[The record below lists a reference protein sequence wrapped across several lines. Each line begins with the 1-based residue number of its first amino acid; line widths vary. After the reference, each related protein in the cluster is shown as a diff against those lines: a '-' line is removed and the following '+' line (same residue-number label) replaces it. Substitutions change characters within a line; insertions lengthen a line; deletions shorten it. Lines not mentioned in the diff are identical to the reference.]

1 MITPTRTVCY
11 AIPEEDA
18 EQELKV
24 ANASPFGLE
33 IEYSKGLYGLLNYS
47 EVRRIIVRE
56 EPIEQYHPWVVND
69 GDLSDLK
76 IESGEIKRYSAT
88 ECAKK
93 FFLNADCLC
102 EGCAPNLWP
111 RHPSFVWS
119 SLARNMFGYNKGPQS

>member
-18 EQELKV
+18 EQKLKV
-24 ANASPFGLE
+24 TYASPVGLTV
-33 IEYSKGLYGLLNYS
+33 EYSKGLCGLLSYS

-56 EPIEQYHPWVVND
+56 EPVEQYHPWMFHTSE
-69 GDLSDLK
+69 LPA
-76 IESGEIKRYSAT
+76 IEIKSGYPAT

-111 RHPSFVWS
+111 RHPIFVWS

>member
-56 EPIEQYHPWVVND
+56 EPIEQYHPWMFHTSELPALGIKPGHIVRYPMCNKSFSPLNPCD
-69 GDLSDLK
+69 CGDCGAVLNFFSNLK
-76 IESGEIKRYSAT
+76 E
-88 ECAKK
+88 
-93 FFLNADCLC
+93 LPL
-102 EGCAPNLWP
+102 
-111 RHPSFVWS
+111 
-119 SLARNMFGYNKGPQS
+119 